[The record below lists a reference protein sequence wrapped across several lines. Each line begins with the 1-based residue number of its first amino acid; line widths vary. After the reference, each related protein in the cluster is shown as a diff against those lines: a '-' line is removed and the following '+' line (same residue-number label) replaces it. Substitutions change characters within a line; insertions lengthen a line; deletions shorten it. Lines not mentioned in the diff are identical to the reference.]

1 MKVALTG
8 ASGYLGGFLSTGLR
22 DAGHGLI
29 ELGRG
34 KAGPESRAFDLANP
48 AATVLAGCDV
58 LIHAAFSH
66 VPGRYRGG
74 EGDDPA
80 TFQMLNLSGSMRLF
94 EHARQ
99 SGVERVIFL
108 SSRAVYDGLTGPL
121 HEDIPLAPSSLYGQ
135 VKAGAEQALFSMSD
149 NSFCGVSLR
158 ATGIYGRAAP
168 EARHKWQGLFA
179 DYLSGRP
186 VAPRRATELHG
197 ADLAAAVLPLM
208 TAPAKTVA
216 GRAFNASDI
225 LLDRA
230 ELLARVAE
238 LTGCPHPVPAP
249 DWTPVAEMDCTA
261 LRGLGWYPGGMAR
274 LAACLPDLVSPVP
287 R

>member
-8 ASGYLGGFLSTGLR
+8 ASGYLGGFLSVGLR
-22 DAGHGLI
+22 DAGHDLI

-34 KAGPESRAFDLANP
+34 KAGVEIRVFDLANP
-48 AATVLAGCDV
+48 AETSLADCDV

-99 SGVERVIFL
+99 SGVARVIFL

-121 HEDIPLAPSSLYGQ
+121 HEDMPLSPSSLYGQ
-135 VKAGAEQALFSMSD
+135 VKASAEKSLFSMSD
-149 NSFCGVSLR
+149 KSFCGVSLR
-158 ATGIYGRAAP
+158 ATGIYGRAVP
-168 EARHKWQGLFA
+168 EAPHKWQGLFA
-179 DYLSGRP
+179 DYLSGRS

-197 ADLAAAVLPLM
+197 ADLAAAVLCLM
-208 TAPAKTVA
+208 TAPAECVA

-230 ELLARVAE
+230 DLLARVAR
-238 LTGCPHPVPAP
+238 LTGCPHPVPTP
-249 DWTPVAEMDCTA
+249 DKTPVAEMDCTA
-261 LRGLGWYPGGMAR
+261 LRAFGWHPGGMAQ
-274 LAACLPDLVSPVP
+274 LAACLPDLVPP
-287 R
+287 APH